1 MAKVGTS
8 SMIFILFLCL
18 LPGVFLGVLETGNKS
33 THAVLTIN
41 TLLWEESEG
50 SFRDSALPDSLFF
63 FLIVLDLLQ
72 RSRPV
77 LCDRNAFSS
86 AMQQTLFLSK
96 ESTIVR
102 IYNVTSQL
110 LAKQLVNEQV
120 TVKHEKATNNQHRI
134 HFLKPRSKR
143 RWRVRCWLRPSHMHF
158 LSRGSTDTD
167 AQHSRTSIC

>member
-63 FLIVLDLLQ
+63 F
-72 RSRPV
+72 
-77 LCDRNAFSS
+77 
-86 AMQQTLFLSK
+86 FLSCWI
-96 ESTIVR
+96 SCSGLDWFS
-102 IYNVTSQL
+102 VT
-110 LAKQLVNEQV
+110 E
-120 TVKHEKATNNQHRI
+120 
-134 HFLKPRSKR
+134 
-143 RWRVRCWLRPSHMHF
+143 MHSVQPC
-158 LSRGSTDTD
+158 SRLFFCQGIDHCSNIQRYKSAAGQT
-167 AQHSRTSIC
+167 AGE

>member
-72 RSRPV
+72 RSRLV

-86 AMQQTLFLSK
+86 AMQQTLFFVK

-102 IYNVTSQL
+102 IYNVTS
-110 LAKQLVNEQV
+110 
-120 TVKHEKATNNQHRI
+120 
-134 HFLKPRSKR
+134 
-143 RWRVRCWLRPSHMHF
+143 
-158 LSRGSTDTD
+158 
-167 AQHSRTSIC
+167 